1 MTMQLLRKTMRNGS
15 AAVILAGL
23 LGAASLVSA
32 AGNSTKPAAPAPKA
46 PSGGGSHPAAG
57 GAASHAST
65 GGASHGSTAGG
76 ASHSTTMGGSHTSTT
91 SHTTT
96 TTTRTTTTTGSHT
109 TTAGGMHTTGGPS
122 AGSHSGGMAGGSH
135 PGGMGAGSH
144 GAGGSRPSA
153 IHGGSAPRGS
163 NERVT
168 HGGSAVRTRANGRV
182 SDVHDARRG
191 MDVHHGLNGGRR
203 VSMERHDGSRVFSER
218 GRPGYVQRGYG
229 FHGHDYARRSYFYHG
244 HEYNRFYR
252 GYGYRGLMLNVYAPG
267 FYFHPGFY
275 GWAYNPWAAPIAFGW
290 GWGGSPWYGRY
301 GYYFQPY
308 PVYPSAAFW
317 LTDYIISQ
325 NLQAAYAA
333 QADAGEA
340 APAPDGGSGGQPVLT
355 PEVKQMIADEVK
367 SQLALEN
374 AEAQQNSQG
383 QDVDPGSS
391 GIARLLSDG
400 HPHVFVAGG
409 NLDVTDASGQEC
421 VVSDGDTL
429 QLRQP
434 PPSDAT
440 TANLVVLSSKG
451 NPECQISLTVQVQL
465 TDLQEMQNHMRE
477 TIDQGLQDLQ
487 SKQGTGGLPAA
498 PPSAQ
503 GAPDTAQYAA
513 VAPPPEANLAA
524 DIQGADQQSAQ
535 AEKDV
540 TTEAA
545 APDGGGAASA
555 APAAPASVELGQTTD
570 QVQAAMG
577 APTKMANL
585 GSKTIYYYNG
595 MKVTFKDGKVSD
607 VQ

>member
-1 MTMQLLRKTMRNGS
+1 MQFLPRAMRNGS
-15 AAVILAGL
+15 AALVLAGL
-23 LGAASLVSA
+23 LGATSLVSA
-32 AGNSTKPAAPAPKA
+32 AGTTKPSAPAPKPAAKA
-46 PSGGGSHPAAG
+46 PSRPA
-57 GAASHAST
+57 S
-65 GGASHGSTAGG
+65 GGASHGTTGG
-76 ASHSTTMGGSHTSTT
+76 THTTTT

-109 TTAGGMHTTGGPS
+109 TTTGGAHP
-122 AGSHSGGMAGGSH
+122 GGMAGGAH
-135 PGGMGAGSH
+135 PGGAGAHGPAGASH
-144 GAGGSRPSA
+144 SA
-153 IHGGSAPRGS
+153 IHGGPAPRGS
-163 NERVT
+163 NEHVT
-168 HGGSAVRTRANGRV
+168 RSGSAVRTRANGRV

-203 VSMERHDGSRVFSER
+203 VSMERHDGSRVFAER
-218 GRPGYVQRGYG
+218 GRRGYVERGYA
-229 FHGHDYARRSYFYHG
+229 FHGHDFARRSYFYHG

-252 GYGYRGLMLNVYAPG
+252 GWGYRGLMLNVYAPG

-275 GWAYNPWAAPIAFGW
+275 GWAYNPWAVPIAFGW
-290 GWGGSPWYGRY
+290 GWGGAPWYGRY

-333 QADAGEA
+333 QQEA
-340 APAPDGGSGGQPVLT
+340 AETAPAPDGGGGGQPVLT

-367 SQLALEN
+367 AQLALEN
-374 AEAQQNSQG
+374 SEAQQNTQG
-383 QDVDPGSS
+383 QDIDPGSS

-440 TANLVVLSSKG
+440 TASLVVLSSKG

-487 SKQGTGGLPAA
+487 AKQGTGGLPAA

-503 GAPDTAQYAA
+503 APPETAQYAA
-513 VAPPPEANLAA
+513 VAPPPEANLAS
-524 DIQGADQQSAQ
+524 DIQGADAQSAQ

-540 TTEAA
+540 TAEAA
-545 APDGGGAASA
+545 TPDGGAASAAPDA

-570 QVQAAMG
+570 QVKAALG
-577 APTKMANL
+577 EPTKMANL
-585 GSKTIYYYNG
+585 GPKVIYYYSG